1 MKISFYLFCSLSLLS
16 RFLFGENPD
25 HLFYDAVR
33 AEANGELRNAV
44 QIYEEATTHSHSAN
58 LHGNLANLY
67 FKLEQYGRSILHY
80 RKALL
85 LRPDDRELKTNLAF
99 AIEISGIPTEET
111 SQPDSS
117 YSPSHFWVWSLA
129 LSLVFWAGIIL
140 GILIIPRAV
149 SKSSAWALSLLWMAL
164 IGFLGWGT
172 YQANHASTLLS
183 REVIVLEPQTS
194 SSQDEKSKQIPL
206 RRFAGSGSSA
216 NTTVQP
222 GESLYLDLDE
232 SGKPKAHPNNSGVLW
247 YLARSLDGS
256 KKGWLRE
263 DEFSKILEN

>member
-1 MKISFYLFCSLSLLS
+1 MRLSFFLFCSVSLLS
-16 RFLFGENPD
+16 GFLFGENPD
-25 HLFYDAVR
+25 RLFYDAVR

-44 QIYEEATTHSHSAN
+44 QFYQEAATHSHSAN

-99 AIEISGIPTEET
+99 AIEISGIPTGES
-111 SQPDSS
+111 SQPDS
-117 YSPSHFWVWSLA
+117 YYPPNHFWGWSLA
-129 LSLVFWAGIIL
+129 LSLVFWAGMTL
-140 GILIIPRAV
+140 GILILPRAV
-149 SKSSAWALSLLWMAL
+149 SKSSAWALSFLWVTL

-183 REVIVLEPQTS
+183 REVIVLQPQTS
-194 SSQDEKSKQIPL
+194 PNQDQLSKQIPL

>member
-1 MKISFYLFCSLSLLS
+1 MRITFFFFCSLSLLS
-16 RFLFGENPD
+16 GFLFGENPD
-25 HLFYDAVR
+25 RLFYDAVR

-44 QIYEEATTHSHSAN
+44 QFYEEATTHSHSAN

-67 FKLEQYGRSILHY
+67 FKLEQYGKSILHY

-99 AIEISGIPTEET
+99 AIEISGIPTGET

-117 YSPSHFWVWSLA
+117 YSPSHFWGWSLA

-164 IGFLGWGT
+164 VGFLGWGS
-172 YQANHASTLLS
+172 YQANHASVLLA
-183 REVIVLEPQTS
+183 REVIVLEPKTS
-194 SSQDEKSKQIPL
+194 PNQNKQSKEIPL

-222 GESLYLDLDE
+222 GESLYLDFDE
-232 SGKPKAHPNNSGVLW
+232 SGKPKAHPNSSGVLW